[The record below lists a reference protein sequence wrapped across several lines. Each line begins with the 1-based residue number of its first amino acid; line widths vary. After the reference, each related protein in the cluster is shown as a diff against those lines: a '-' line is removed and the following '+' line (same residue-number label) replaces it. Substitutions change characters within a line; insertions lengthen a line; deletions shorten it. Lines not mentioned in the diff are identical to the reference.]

1 MIENSNFNCEKSLK
15 LFLLLQHILKLFKF
29 TFPTKCKCINKEK
42 CQHYYILRWLGAQLI
57 SLMSY
62 IKNNNFV
69 LLCYSILALCFA
81 IESLYAWNCLLFS
94 FDTFCCFQL
103 EKFSFRFIT
112 RHFATSR
119 HKICVNQFYTLFASM
134 QYARLNPDSTFARE
148 EVLQAMLQCQGD
160 EEGARQHLQNTLLQP
175 FLQRVWQ
182 GMEEDELGGT
192 VGVGRSLLQMA
203 IAETCQ
209 SVSTSVISHE
219 DFQQRVKDKT
229 LDREVSCCL
238 CFFSHWT
245 QGMCL

>member
-1 MIENSNFNCEKSLK
+1 
-15 LFLLLQHILKLFKF
+15 
-29 TFPTKCKCINKEK
+29 
-42 CQHYYILRWLGAQLI
+42 
-57 SLMSY
+57 
-62 IKNNNFV
+62 
-69 LLCYSILALCFA
+69 
-81 IESLYAWNCLLFS
+81 
-94 FDTFCCFQL
+94 
-103 EKFSFRFIT
+103 
-112 RHFATSR
+112 
-119 HKICVNQFYTLFASM
+119 M

-148 EVLQAMLQCQGD
+148 EVLQAMLQCQGN

-238 CFFSHWT
+238 CFFSH
-245 QGMCL
+245 